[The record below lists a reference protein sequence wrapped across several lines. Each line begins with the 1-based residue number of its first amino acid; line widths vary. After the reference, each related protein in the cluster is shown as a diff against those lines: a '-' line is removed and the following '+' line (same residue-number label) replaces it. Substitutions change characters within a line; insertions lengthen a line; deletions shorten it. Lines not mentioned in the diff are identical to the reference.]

1 MAGWENSDD
10 IQVESVEEIIDT
22 NCDVYIK
29 RMEYC
34 IEQLDFQSA
43 YMECEHYLSLGGS
56 HGIYELMKQCIK
68 DVQDGKLSVD
78 YKIDRIKLNVH
89 VIQGESL
96 EFYVDRADASV
107 NELKDMLMGT
117 VKYIGDVIGMTGLY
131 NELVAIY
138 TSNRGVIKT
147 AQTIDEAVKDTI
159 AILEDVDPDDKLGKV
174 AALKQIVYDG
184 DNEEEYTQSI
194 FMSTAK
200 TIVWITKKVAR
211 KLRDWFGVEAEENIL
226 RQIGANIANCF
237 RAISNWHTNVGKASG
252 SMISYA
258 VGAAM
263 TACDRFM
270 YSNLDI
276 HAIADALHKSGKWE
290 EIHLRKVDDESDLH
304 MGKELL

>member
-43 YMECEHYLSLGGS
+43 YMECEHYLSLSGS

-96 EFYVDRADASV
+96 EFYVDCADASI

-117 VKYIGDVIGMTGLY
+117 VKYIGDVLGMTGLY

-138 TSNRGVIKT
+138 TSNKGVIKT
-147 AQTIDEAVKDTI
+147 AQSIDKAVKRRI
-159 AILEDVDPDDKLGKV
+159 EMLKIVDPDDKLGKV
-174 AALKQIVYDG
+174 AALKQVVYDG

-194 FMSTAK
+194 FMAAAK
-200 TIVWITKKVAR
+200 AIVWITKKVAC
-211 KLRDWFGVEAEENIL
+211 KLRDWFGVEAEEKIL
-226 RQIGANIANCF
+226 DEAGFNIANCF

-276 HAIADALHKSGKWE
+276 HAIADTLKKIGKWD
-290 EIHLRKVDDESDLH
+290 EIHLRKLQDDDSDFSDSIV
-304 MGKELL
+304 

>member
-1 MAGWENSDD
+1 MARWENSDD

-96 EFYVDRADASV
+96 EFYVDRADASI
-107 NELKDMLMGT
+107 NELKDMLMGA

-131 NELVAIY
+131 NELVATY

-147 AQTIDEAVKDTI
+147 AQSIDKAVKRSI
-159 AILEDVDPDDKLGKV
+159 RMLQIVDPDDKRGRI
-174 AALKQIVYDG
+174 AALKQVMYDG
-184 DNEEEYTQSI
+184 EYEEEYTQSI
-194 FMSTAK
+194 FMSAAK
-200 TIVWITKKVAR
+200 AIVWIKKVAR
-211 KLRDWFGVEAEENIL
+211 KLRDWFGVEAEEKIL
-226 RQIGANIANCF
+226 DEAGFNIANCF
-237 RAISNWHTNVGKASG
+237 RAISNWHTAVGKASG
-252 SMISYA
+252 NMISYA

-276 HAIADALHKSGKWE
+276 HAIADTLKKIGKWD
-290 EIHLRKVDDESDLH
+290 EIHLRKLQDDDSDFSDSIV
-304 MGKELL
+304 

>member
-1 MAGWENSDD
+1 MAGWENSED

-96 EFYVDRADASV
+96 EFYVDRADASI
-107 NELKDMLMGT
+107 NELKDMLMGA

-131 NELVAIY
+131 NSLVATY

-147 AQTIDEAVKDTI
+147 AQSIDEAVKGDI
-159 AILEDVDPDDKLGKV
+159 EMLQIVDPDDKRGKV
-174 AALKQIVYDG
+174 AALKQVMYDG
-184 DNEEEYTQSI
+184 DNEKEYTQSI
-194 FMSTAK
+194 FMSAAK
-200 TIVWITKKVAR
+200 AIVWIAKKVAR
-211 KLRDWFGVEAEENIL
+211 KLRDWFGVEAEEKIL
-226 RQIGANIANCF
+226 DEAGFNIANCF
-237 RAISNWHTNVGKASG
+237 RGISNWHTAVGKASG
-252 SMISYA
+252 NMISYA

-290 EIHLRKVDDESDLH
+290 EIRLRKIEDDESDFPYSIH
-304 MGKELL
+304 

>member
-1 MAGWENSDD
+1 MAGWENSED

-56 HGIYELMKQCIK
+56 HGIYELMKRSIK

-107 NELKDMLMGT
+107 NELKDTLMGT
-117 VKYIGDVIGMTGLY
+117 VKYIGDVLGMTSLY
-131 NELVAIY
+131 EEIVDIY
-138 TSNRGVIKT
+138 TSNRGVVKT
-147 AQTIDEAVKDTI
+147 AQSIDKAVKRRI
-159 AILEDVDPDDKLGKV
+159 RILQIIDPDDKLGKV
-174 AALKQIVYDG
+174 AALKQVVYDG

-194 FMSTAK
+194 FMASANA
-200 TIVWITKKVAR
+200 IVWIAKKVAR
-211 KLRDWFGVEAEENIL
+211 KLRDWFGVEAEEKIL
-226 RQIGANIANCF
+226 DEAGFNIANCF

-252 SMISYA
+252 NMISYA

-270 YSNLDI
+270 YSNLEI
-276 HAIADALHKSGKWE
+276 NAIADALHKFGKWE
-290 EIHLRKVDDESDLH
+290 EIRLRKIEDDESDFPYSIH
-304 MGKELL
+304 

>member
-56 HGIYELMKQCIK
+56 HGIYELMKRSIK

-96 EFYVDRADASV
+96 EFYVDRADASI
-107 NELKDMLMGT
+107 NELKDMLMGA
-117 VKYIGDVIGMTGLY
+117 VKYIGDVLGMTGLY

-159 AILEDVDPDDKLGKV
+159 AILKDVDPDDKLGKV
-174 AALKQIVYDG
+174 AALKQVVYDG
-184 DNEEEYTQSI
+184 DNEDEYTQSI
-194 FMSTAK
+194 FMASAK
-200 TIVWITKKVAR
+200 AIVWIAKKVAR
-211 KLRDWFGVEAEENIL
+211 KLRDWFGVEAEEKIL
-226 RQIGANIANCF
+226 DEAGFNIANCF

-276 HAIADALHKSGKWE
+276 HAIADTLKKIGKWD
-290 EIHLRKVDDESDLH
+290 EIHLRKLQDDDSDFSDSIV
-304 MGKELL
+304 

>member
-1 MAGWENSDD
+1 MAGWENSED

-56 HGIYELMKQCIK
+56 HGIYELMKRSIK

-117 VKYIGDVIGMTGLY
+117 VKYIGDVLGLTGLY
-131 NELVAIY
+131 NSIVDIY
-138 TSNRGVIKT
+138 TEKRSLIK
-147 AQTIDEAVKDTI
+147 I
-159 AILEDVDPDDKLGKV
+159 AKDVDGAIKRRISVLSKVDPNDKLGKV
-174 AALKQIVYDG
+174 AALKQIVYGEDG
-184 DNEEEYTQSI
+184 SEADVRQSI
-194 FMSTAK
+194 FMSVAN
-200 TIVWITKKVAR
+200 TIVWIAKKVAR
-211 KLRDWFGVEAEENIL
+211 KLRDWFGVEAEEKIL
-226 RQIGANIANCF
+226 DEAGFNIANCF
-237 RAISNWHTNVGKASG
+237 RAISNWHTDVGKASG
-252 SMISYA
+252 SMILYA

-276 HAIADALHKSGKWE
+276 HAIADTLKKIGKWD
-290 EIHLRKVDDESDLH
+290 EIHLRKLQDDDSDFSDSIV
-304 MGKELL
+304 

>member
-1 MAGWENSDD
+1 MAGWENSED

-107 NELKDMLMGT
+107 NELKDTLMGT
-117 VKYIGDVIGMTGLY
+117 VKYIGDVLGMTGLY
-131 NELVAIY
+131 NELIAIY

-159 AILEDVDPDDKLGKV
+159 AILEDIDPDDKLGKV
-174 AALKQIVYDG
+174 AALKQVVYDG

-194 FMSTAK
+194 FMSAAN
-200 TIVWITKKVAR
+200 TIVWIAKKVAR
-211 KLRDWFGVEAEENIL
+211 KLRDWFGVEAEEKIL
-226 RQIGANIANCF
+226 DEAGFNIANCF
-237 RAISNWHTNVGKASG
+237 RAISNWHTDVGKASG

>member
-43 YMECEHYLSLGGS
+43 YMECEHYLSLSGS

-96 EFYVDRADASV
+96 EFYVDCADASI

-117 VKYIGDVIGMTGLY
+117 VKYIGDVLGMTGLY
-131 NELVAIY
+131 SEIVAIY

-147 AQTIDEAVKDTI
+147 AQTIDEAIKDTI
-159 AILEDVDPDDKLGKV
+159 AILKDVDPDDKLGKV
-174 AALKQIVYDG
+174 AALKQVVYDG
-184 DNEEEYTQSI
+184 DNEDEYTQSI
-194 FMSTAK
+194 FMSAAK
-200 TIVWITKKVAR
+200 AIVWITKKVAC
-211 KLRDWFGVEAEENIL
+211 KLRDWFGVEAEEKIL
-226 RQIGANIANCF
+226 DEAGFNIANCF

-276 HAIADALHKSGKWE
+276 HAIADTLKKIGKWD
-290 EIHLRKVDDESDLH
+290 EIHLRKLQDDDSDFSDSIV
-304 MGKELL
+304 

>member
-1 MAGWENSDD
+1 MAGWENSED

-29 RMEYC
+29 RMEYY

-56 HGIYELMKQCIK
+56 HGIYELMKRSIK
-68 DVQDGKLSVD
+68 AVQDGKLSVD

-96 EFYVDRADASV
+96 EFYVDRADASI
-107 NELKDMLMGT
+107 NELKDMLMGA

-131 NELVAIY
+131 NELVATY

-147 AQTIDEAVKDTI
+147 AQSIDEAVKDTI

-174 AALKQIVYDG
+174 AALKQVMYDG
-184 DNEEEYTQSI
+184 EYEEEYTQSI
-194 FMSTAK
+194 FMSAAK
-200 TIVWITKKVAR
+200 AIVWITKKVAR
-211 KLRDWFGVEAEENIL
+211 KLRDWFGVEVEEKIL
-226 RQIGANIANCF
+226 DEAGFNIANCF
-237 RAISNWHTNVGKASG
+237 RAISNWHTAVGKASG
-252 SMISYA
+252 NMISYA

-276 HAIADALHKSGKWE
+276 HVIADALHKSGKWE

>member
-1 MAGWENSDD
+1 MARWENSDD

-96 EFYVDRADASV
+96 EFYVDRADASI
-107 NELKDMLMGT
+107 NELKDMLMGA

-131 NELVAIY
+131 NELVATY

-147 AQTIDEAVKDTI
+147 AQSIDKAVKRSI
-159 AILEDVDPDDKLGKV
+159 RMLQIVDPDDKRGRI
-174 AALKQIVYDG
+174 AALKQVMYDG
-184 DNEEEYTQSI
+184 EYEEEYTQSI
-194 FMSTAK
+194 FMSAAK
-200 TIVWITKKVAR
+200 AIVWIAKKVAR
-211 KLRDWFGVEAEENIL
+211 KLRDWFGVEAEEKIL
-226 RQIGANIANCF
+226 DEAGFNIANCF
-237 RAISNWHTNVGKASG
+237 RAISNWHTAVGKASG
-252 SMISYA
+252 NMISYA

-276 HAIADALHKSGKWE
+276 HAIADTLKKIGKWD
-290 EIHLRKVDDESDLH
+290 EIHLRKLQDDDSDFSDSIV
-304 MGKELL
+304 

>member
-56 HGIYELMKQCIK
+56 HGIYELMKRSIK

-96 EFYVDRADASV
+96 EFYVDRADASI
-107 NELKDMLMGT
+107 NELKDMLMGA

-131 NELVAIY
+131 NSLVATY

-147 AQTIDEAVKDTI
+147 AQSIDEAVKGDI
-159 AILEDVDPDDKLGKV
+159 EMLQIVDPDDKRGKV
-174 AALKQIVYDG
+174 AALKQVMYDG
-184 DNEEEYTQSI
+184 DNEKEYTQSI
-194 FMSTAK
+194 FMSAAK
-200 TIVWITKKVAR
+200 AIVWIAKKVAR
-211 KLRDWFGVEAEENIL
+211 KLRDWFGVEAEEKIL
-226 RQIGANIANCF
+226 DEAGFNIANCF
-237 RAISNWHTNVGKASG
+237 RAISNWHTAVGKASG
-252 SMISYA
+252 NMISYA

-276 HAIADALHKSGKWE
+276 HAIADTLKKIGKWD
-290 EIHLRKVDDESDLH
+290 EIHLRKLQDDD
-304 MGKELL
+304 

>member
-29 RMEYC
+29 RMEYY

-56 HGIYELMKQCIK
+56 HGIYELMKRSIK
-68 DVQDGKLSVD
+68 AVQDGKLSVD

-96 EFYVDRADASV
+96 EFYIDRADASV

-117 VKYIGDVIGMTGLY
+117 VKYIGDVLGMTSLY
-131 NELVAIY
+131 NEIVDIY
-138 TSNRGVIKT
+138 TSNRGVVKT
-147 AQTIDEAVKDTI
+147 AQSIDEAIKDRI
-159 AILEDVDPDDKLGKV
+159 EMLQIVDPDDKLGKV
-174 AALKQIVYDG
+174 AALKQVVYDG
-184 DNEEEYTQSI
+184 DYEEEYTQSI
-194 FMSTAK
+194 FMSAAN
-200 TIVWITKKVAR
+200 TIVWIAKKVSR
-211 KLRDWFGVEAEENIL
+211 KLRKWFGVEAEENIL
-226 RQIGANIANCF
+226 DEAGFNIANCF
-237 RAISNWHTNVGKASG
+237 RGISNWHTNLGKAYG
-252 SMISYA
+252 STISYA

-276 HAIADALHKSGKWE
+276 HAIADTLKKIGKWD
-290 EIHLRKVDDESDLH
+290 EIHLRKLQDDDSDFSDSIV
-304 MGKELL
+304 

>member
-56 HGIYELMKQCIK
+56 HGIYELMKRSIK

-96 EFYVDRADASV
+96 EFYVDRADASI
-107 NELKDMLMGT
+107 NELKDMLMGA

-131 NELVAIY
+131 NSLVATY

-147 AQTIDEAVKDTI
+147 AQSIDEAVKGDI
-159 AILEDVDPDDKLGKV
+159 EMLQIVDPDDKRGKV
-174 AALKQIVYDG
+174 AALKQVMYDG
-184 DNEEEYTQSI
+184 DNEKEYTQSI
-194 FMSTAK
+194 FMSAAK
-200 TIVWITKKVAR
+200 AIVWIAKKVAR
-211 KLRDWFGVEAEENIL
+211 KLRDWFGVEAEEKIL
-226 RQIGANIANCF
+226 DEAGFNIANCF
-237 RAISNWHTNVGKASG
+237 RAISNWHTAVGKASG
-252 SMISYA
+252 NMISYA

-276 HAIADALHKSGKWE
+276 HAIADTLKKIGKWD
-290 EIHLRKVDDESDLH
+290 EIHLRKLQDDDLDFSDSIV
-304 MGKELL
+304 

>member
-56 HGIYELMKQCIK
+56 HGIYELMKRSIK

-96 EFYVDRADASV
+96 EFYVDRADASI
-107 NELKDMLMGT
+107 NELKDMLMGA

-131 NELVAIY
+131 NSLVATY

-147 AQTIDEAVKDTI
+147 AQSIDEAVKGDI
-159 AILEDVDPDDKLGKV
+159 EMLQIVDPDDKRGKV
-174 AALKQIVYDG
+174 AALKQVMYDG
-184 DNEEEYTQSI
+184 DNEKEYTQSI
-194 FMSTAK
+194 FMSAAK
-200 TIVWITKKVAR
+200 AIVWIAKKVAR
-211 KLRDWFGVEAEENIL
+211 KLRDWFGVEAEEKIL
-226 RQIGANIANCF
+226 DEAGFNIANCF
-237 RAISNWHTNVGKASG
+237 RAISNWHTAVGKASG
-252 SMISYA
+252 NMISYA

-276 HAIADALHKSGKWE
+276 HAIADTLKKIGKWD
-290 EIHLRKVDDESDLH
+290 EIHLRKLQDDDSDFSDSIV
-304 MGKELL
+304 

>member
-29 RMEYC
+29 RMEYY

-43 YMECEHYLSLGGS
+43 YMECEQYLSLGGS
-56 HGIYELMKQCIK
+56 HGIYELMKRSIK
-68 DVQDGKLSVD
+68 AVQDGKLSVD

-96 EFYVDRADASV
+96 EFYIDRADASV

-117 VKYIGDVIGMTGLY
+117 VKYIGDVLGMTSLY
-131 NELVAIY
+131 NEIVDIY

-147 AQTIDEAVKDTI
+147 AQSIDEAIKDRI
-159 AILEDVDPDDKLGKV
+159 EMLQIVDPDDKLGKV
-174 AALKQIVYDG
+174 AALKQVVYDG
-184 DNEEEYTQSI
+184 DCEEEYTQSI
-194 FMSTAK
+194 FMSAAN
-200 TIVWITKKVAR
+200 TIVWIAKKVSR
-211 KLRDWFGVEAEENIL
+211 KLRDWFGVEAEEKIL
-226 RQIGANIANCF
+226 DEAGFNIANCF
-237 RAISNWHTNVGKASG
+237 RAISNWHTNLGKAYG

-276 HAIADALHKSGKWE
+276 HAIADTLKKIGKWD
-290 EIHLRKVDDESDLH
+290 EIHLRKLQDDDSDFSDSIV
-304 MGKELL
+304 

>member
-56 HGIYELMKQCIK
+56 HGIYELMKRSIK

-96 EFYVDRADASV
+96 EFYVDRADASI
-107 NELKDMLMGT
+107 NELKDMLMGA

-131 NELVAIY
+131 NSLVATY

-147 AQTIDEAVKDTI
+147 AQSIDEAVKGDI
-159 AILEDVDPDDKLGKV
+159 EMLQIVDPDDKRGKV
-174 AALKQIVYDG
+174 AALKQVMYDG
-184 DNEEEYTQSI
+184 DNEKEYTQSI
-194 FMSTAK
+194 FMSAAK
-200 TIVWITKKVAR
+200 AIVWIAKKVAR
-211 KLRDWFGVEAEENIL
+211 KLRDWFGVEAEEKIL
-226 RQIGANIANCF
+226 DEAGFNIANCF
-237 RAISNWHTNVGKASG
+237 RAISNWHTAVGKASG
-252 SMISYA
+252 NMISYA

-276 HAIADALHKSGKWE
+276 HAIADTLKKKGKWD
-290 EIHLRKVDDESDLH
+290 EIHLRKLQDDDSDFSDSIV
-304 MGKELL
+304 